1 MEKKGLGRRINLV
14 KRVGIMLVVVERGE
28 ELLKSEF
35 VRGWVNLVLVVDES
49 ALQGDLLITC

>member
-1 MEKKGLGRRINLV
+1 
-14 KRVGIMLVVVERGE
+14 MLVVVERGE
-28 ELLKSEF
+28 ELLESEF